1 MAASRRTAEAPPRR
15 SRRRGRISRA
25 PPGARNDDNYRSGG
39 ESAKDHAL
47 SVEGHIGLVGSHAR
61 IGHQLG
67 PGVVARL
74 LRRPFDPAEDDRLAV
89 FGFDRAPK
97 VGDLAIGTSSPQPS
111 TTRNAPYSLNTLDA
125 DQPHVVGQHRAQGV
139 PVAPVEQGDIADG
152 GRGAG

>member
-1 MAASRRTAEAPPRR
+1 MEISTFASGPAKRGSQGACSLIETSLSINALCSPAR
-15 SRRRGRISRA
+15 SS
-25 PPGARNDDNYRSGG
+25 SVEHGG

-89 FGFDRAPK
+89 FRFDRAPK
-97 VGDLAIGTSSPQPS
+97 VGDLTVGYVI
-111 TTRNAPYSLNTLDA
+111 APGFHDA
-125 DQPHVVGQHRAQGV
+125 P
-139 PVAPVEQGDIADG
+139 
-152 GRGAG
+152 